1 MAMRSTMQLMQ
12 PAVLMR
18 SRIFDGLSDDER
30 ERWLSRAT
38 SATLERGHTLA
49 RQGEPARHFYL
60 LETGFLKVVQQ
71 TAEGAEV
78 IIRFIA
84 PGDPF
89 GGVVALGDAVY
100 PVTAMVVQPS
110 VRASGPARP

>member
-1 MAMRSTMQLMQ
+1 
-12 PAVLMR
+12 MR
-18 SRIFDGLSDDER
+18 SRIFDGLTDDER

-78 IIRFIA
+78 IISSSRQAIRL
-84 PGDPF
+84 
-89 GGVVALGDAVY
+89 VAWWRLE
-100 PVTAMVVQPS
+100 MPS
-110 VRASGPARP
+110 TPSPPWLFSPR